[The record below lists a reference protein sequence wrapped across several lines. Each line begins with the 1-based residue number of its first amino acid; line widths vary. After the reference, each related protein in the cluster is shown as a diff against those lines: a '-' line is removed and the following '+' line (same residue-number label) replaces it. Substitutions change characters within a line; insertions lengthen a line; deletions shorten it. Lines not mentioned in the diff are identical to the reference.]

1 MFELNVKTFN
11 MALGMSSEE
20 HIKFMDRATAR
31 TIADLYLQCEDVY
44 CVEMTD
50 ILTGELLYYE
60 MKN

>member
-11 MALGMSSEE
+11 MALGMSGEE